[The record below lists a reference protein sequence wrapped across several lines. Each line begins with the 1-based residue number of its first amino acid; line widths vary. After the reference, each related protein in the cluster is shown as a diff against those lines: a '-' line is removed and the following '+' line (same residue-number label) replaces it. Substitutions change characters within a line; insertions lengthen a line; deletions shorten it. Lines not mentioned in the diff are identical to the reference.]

1 MVKLVTTLAFA
12 VALAAPA
19 LAKEPQKLSAQAAA
33 AQASVPYL
41 TANGDY
47 AMDPA
52 LVVVDGQIVGR
63 DPSPDV
69 RGNLRRIP
77 KPDVQ

>member
-1 MVKLVTTLAFA
+1 MMKLVTALAFA
-12 VALAAPA
+12 IALVSPA
-19 LAKEPQKLSAQAAA
+19 LAKDPHKLSTQAAA

-41 TANGDY
+41 TVNGDY
-47 AMDPA
+47 VMDPTV
-52 LVVVDGQIVGR
+52 VVVDGAVVGR

-69 RGNLRRIP
+69 RASLRRIP

>member
-1 MVKLVTTLAFA
+1 MVKLVTALAFA
-12 VALAAPA
+12 VALSTPA
-19 LAKEPQKLSAQAAA
+19 LAKEPHKLSAQAAA

-41 TANGDY
+41 TTNGDY
-47 AMDPA
+47 AMDPT
-52 LVVVDGQIVGR
+52 VVIVDGEVVGR

-69 RGNLRRIP
+69 HASLRRIP